1 MPESLRKRRQRE
13 RRTREEELVES
24 VRRLASTQ
32 AGVTVEANPASD
44 FETLGFN
51 VHVPPQLTDAE
62 IVDLGNQLLEV
73 ATASALKGESSW
85 TWMIGIY
92 RAGVLVTVIT
102 AGDGRNQ
109 ICSLCGFIQQESM
122 GDRCLSCKS
131 NLLP

>member
-13 RRTREEELVES
+13 RRTREDELVES
-24 VRRLASTQ
+24 IRRLVSTQ
-32 AGVTVEANPASD
+32 AGVTVEVNPASD

-62 IVDLGNQLLEV
+62 IVDFGNQLLEV
-73 ATASALKGESSW
+73 ATARAVEESSW
-85 TWMIGIY
+85 KWMIGIY
-92 RAGVLVTVIT
+92 RADVLVTVIA

-109 ICSLCGFIQQESM
+109 ICPLCGFIQQESM